1 MIGYYNYTVIL
12 TYVSLLSSAIGI
24 FLCAIGEPV
33 AAVFCLMASGFC
45 DMFDGK
51 IAGTKKDRTDAERH
65 FGIQSD
71 SLSDIVC
78 FCVLPACIGS
88 ALIAHHTQNW
98 TDYWWYMLL
107 APLLILCGLIRLA
120 YFNVTEEVRQKSES
134 GRRKYYYGLPVTA
147 SAVIVPFTFCFE
159 RLFRPDGASVGA
171 GLYTNG
177 FRIFYAALLLAT
189 AITYITPLRLRKPYK
204 AGIALLSL
212 LGGAELTVLLMNFV
226 CGIF

>member
-65 FGIQSD
+65 FGIQID

-159 RLFRPDGASVGA
+159 RLFRPDG
-171 GLYTNG
+171 
-177 FRIFYAALLLAT
+177 R
-189 AITYITPLRLRKPYK
+189 R
-204 AGIALLSL
+204 
-212 LGGAELTVLLMNFV
+212 
-226 CGIF
+226 